1 MSARPESGVNLAGG
15 AGVLWS
21 PALFATVIHDPM
33 KQSAAESSRSHRITS
48 IEQLESIY
56 GTPASSSLFKE
67 IDHISEHY
75 RAFIEKAPFVTVAT
89 CGPEGLDCS
98 PRGDPPGFVRV
109 VDEKTLMI
117 PDRRGNNRIDSMR
130 NLVRDPRVSL
140 LFLIPGI
147 NETLRING
155 RAEIVVDP
163 DLCASFA
170 MQEKL
175 PRSVLVITVERI
187 YFQCQKALVRS
198 HLWDAESQIARSEL
212 PSTGKILQALSEN
225 AIDGEQYDRDY
236 PERLKRTIY

>member
-1 MSARPESGVNLAGG
+1 MSAWLELGVNLAGG
-15 AGVLWS
+15 TGVLWS
-21 PALFATVIHDPM
+21 PALSATVIHDPM
-33 KQSAAESSRSHRITS
+33 KQSAAENSRSHRSTS
-48 IEQLESIY
+48 IEQWECIF
-56 GTPASSSLFKE
+56 GTPASGSLVKE

-75 RAFIEKAPFVTVAT
+75 RAFIEKAPFVTIAT

-109 VDEKTLMI
+109 ADEKTLMI

-130 NLVRDPRVSL
+130 NLVRDPRISL